1 MRVAHRAGRL
11 RGNSPERVQVMR
23 RGPHAVWRCVPLA
36 LMLAACGGPDAPPA
50 IIDAPPQA
58 PPILLQGALTVEIDS
73 LLAAAQPVRVDT
85 VGRWTFAHGMIEG
98 VPVVVSR
105 TQMGVTNAAA
115 ATTIAIERYHPRA
128 IINTGTAGGHDSTL
142 HVGDVVLGA
151 SAVSIAA
158 FHTPARALRQGSA
171 PLAWIP
177 LDLVEQRGEPEGA
190 MHEGRLAQFP
200 ADSALLAV
208 ARRAIPTV
216 SGVRVVEGV
225 IGSGEVWNEE
235 RDRIAAFHTRWRTSV
250 EEMETASVAQVAA
263 AYGVPFLGVRVV
275 TANATNNGAYDAG
288 TARLAQRVVLAVVRE
303 YVVPVIP
310 P

>member
-1 MRVAHRAGRL
+1 MVR
-11 RGNSPERVQVMR
+11 P
-23 RGPHAVWRCVPLA
+23 
-36 LMLAACGGPDAPPA
+36 LMLLSVAIAFAACTRPDTPPA
-50 IIDAPPQA
+50 AIDAPPQV

-73 LLAAAQPVRVDT
+73 LLAVARPTRVDT
-85 VGRWTFAHGMIEG
+85 IGRWTFAHGSIES
-98 VPVVVSR
+98 VPVIVSR

-142 HVGDVVLGA
+142 RVGDVVLGTA
-151 SAVSIAA
+151 AVSIAA
-158 FHTPARALRQGSA
+158 FRAPARAKAQGSA

-190 MHEGRLAQFP
+190 MHEGRVARFP
-200 ADSALLAV
+200 GDSVLLAA

-216 SGVRVVEGV
+216 GGVRVVEGV

-235 RDRIAAFHTRWRTSV
+235 RDRIAAFHSQWSTSV

-263 AYGVPFLGVRVV
+263 AFGVPFLGVRVV
-275 TANATNNGAYDAG
+275 TANAMNGGAYDAG
-288 TARLAQRVVLAVVRE
+288 TARIAQRVVLGILRA
-303 YVVPVIP
+303 YVVPVTP
-310 P
+310 PR

>member
-1 MRVAHRAGRL
+1 MPRSMRALRRRL
-11 RGNSPERVQVMR
+11 SITLSVT
-23 RGPHAVWRCVPLA
+23 LA
-36 LMLAACGGPDAPPA
+36 LAACAEPDVPPA
-50 IIDAPPQA
+50 MIDAPPQV

-85 VGRWTFAHGMIEG
+85 VGRWTFAHGMLES
-98 VPVVVSR
+98 VPVIVSR

-115 ATTIAIERYHPRA
+115 ATTIAIERYRPRA

-151 SAVSIAA
+151 AAVNIAA
-158 FHTPARALRQGSA
+158 FRAPARAPRQGSA

-190 MHEGRLAQFP
+190 MHEGRVARFA
-200 ADSALLAV
+200 ADSTLLAA
-208 ARRAIPTV
+208 ARRAIPTIG
-216 SGVRVVEGV
+216 GVRIVEGV

-235 RDRIAAFHTRWRTSV
+235 RDRMSAFHAQWATSV

-275 TANATNNGAYDAG
+275 TANATNGGAYDAG
-288 TARLAQRVVLAVVRE
+288 TAMVAQRVVLAIVRA
-303 YVVPVIP
+303 YVVPVTP
-310 P
+310 PR